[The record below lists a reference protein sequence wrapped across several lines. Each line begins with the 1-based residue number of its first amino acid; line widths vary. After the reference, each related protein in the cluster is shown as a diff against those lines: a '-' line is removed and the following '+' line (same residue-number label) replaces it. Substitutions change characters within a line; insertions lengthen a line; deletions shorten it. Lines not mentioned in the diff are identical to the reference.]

1 MAGFVSGFDICL
13 AAEDSKGMLIG
24 RVAVR
29 FWWSQD
35 SSSFV
40 RLSLY
45 PSGGELINSSYSSP
59 ILLIGLGK
67 WRLRVRTRWDTR
79 EELST
84 SLRL

>member
-24 RVAVR
+24 LVAVR

-40 RLSLY
+40 RLSLHS
-45 PSGGELINSSYSSP
+45 SGGEPKNSSYSSP

-67 WRLRVRTRWDTR
+67 WFEWRIRSDTR
-79 EELST
+79 EELDT